1 MRRSAEARFIEAESA
16 QLTDVELIDLVVGG
30 EAAAFA
36 ALLPRYNGKLYRA
49 ARAMS
54 GDSVEAEDIVQE
66 TWMRAYAHLSDFRK
80 ESALSTWLLRILINE
95 VLGRKRRAESTIE
108 LDETSEEQMSSV
120 ITFPNC
126 GSDPESSMSRTQVRI
141 LLERAIDTLPPDFR
155 TVFVLRSVEELSGA
169 EVAEQLGIPEA
180 TVKTRLHRARAL
192 IQRELAK
199 SFAGALTDVFP
210 FGGARCEALRNR
222 VLYDVDRSR
231 QLGDDDD
238 DDPTALDLPEF
249 AS

>member
-1 MRRSAEARFIEAESA
+1 MRRSAEARSVDAELA
-16 QLTDVELIDLVVGG
+16 QLTDVALIDLVVGG
-30 EAAAFA
+30 DAAAFA
-36 ALLPRYNGKLYRA
+36 ALLPRYNRRLYRA

-66 TWMRAYAHLSDFRK
+66 TWMRAYAHLSTFRK
-80 ESALSTWLLRILINE
+80 ELALSTWLLRILINE
-95 VLGRKRRAESTIE
+95 VLGRKRRAKSTVE
-108 LDETSEEQMSSV
+108 LDETSDQMSRV
-120 ITFPNC
+120 IMFPNC

-155 TVFVLRSVEELSGA
+155 AVFVLRSVEELSGA

-222 VLYDVDRSR
+222 VLCNVGRSR
-231 QLGDDDD
+231 QLGADD

>member
-1 MRRSAEARFIEAESA
+1 MRRSAEARSVDAELA
-16 QLTDVELIDLVVGG
+16 QLTDVALIDLVVGG
-30 EAAAFA
+30 DAAAFA
-36 ALLPRYNGKLYRA
+36 ALLPRYNRRLYRA

-66 TWMRAYAHLSDFRK
+66 TWMRAYAHLSTFRK

-95 VLGRKRRAESTIE
+95 VLGRKRRAKSTVE
-108 LDETSEEQMSSV
+108 LDETSDQMSRV
-120 ITFPNC
+120 IMFPNC

-155 TVFVLRSVEELSGA
+155 AVFVLRSVEELSGA

-222 VLYDVDRSR
+222 VLCNVGRSR
-231 QLGDDDD
+231 QLGADD